1 MHGNATI
8 PTEQEHDEHFC
19 TPCCE
24 QCGNKLDSEDIEAER
39 EHEDSLCPSCRSVR
53 HELDMDEG
61 WCVYLESIGPINAKA
76 VEQIENGLAGWKCLR
91 GQMTFEQDS
100 KGRRS
105 VANAK
110 DFHFLA
116 PGGHKVAVV
125 FGLEGVSL
133 QNVNEFWSEPD
144 WSVSFSFETPV
155 TLILAAATAAIT
167 SS

>member
-8 PTEQEHDEHFC
+8 PTEKEHDEHFS
-19 TPCCE
+19 PCCE

-53 HELDMDEG
+53 HELDLEEG
-61 WCVYLESIGPINAKA
+61 WLVYLASIKPHA
-76 VEQIENGLAGWKCLR
+76 VKVVEEIENGLAGWKCVRAAL
-91 GQMTFEQDS
+91 TFERDS
-100 KGRRS
+100 KDRRS
-105 VANAK
+105 VATAK

-116 PGGHKVAVV
+116 PGHKAAVV

-133 QNVNEFWSEPD
+133 QNVNRFHHEPD
-144 WSVSFSFETPV
+144 WRVVFSFETPV
-155 TLILAAATAAIT
+155 TIILAAAVAAVT